1 MKQKLLMVIK
11 ILFQESHRSFQNI
24 IGLRRKLKMEK
35 VLILLQ
41 LQYLGIERLNKSV
54 PLNLY
59 VVCTY
64 LKHNKNE
71 ILFFSN
77 SEITSN
83 LIKSDEIVIS
93 DGEDS
98 ELQNNEPEVL
108 IVNERSDTVVNFE
121 SIEKS
126 PEPLIDHVTDNDS
139 NEVLIMEEE
148 MAVDLS
154 ITSKN
159 NNSEGKYFFYS

>member
-1 MKQKLLMVIK
+1 M
-11 ILFQESHRSFQNI
+11 
-24 IGLRRKLKMEK
+24 
-35 VLILLQ
+35 
-41 LQYLGIERLNKSV
+41 
-54 PLNLY
+54 
-59 VVCTY
+59 
-64 LKHNKNE
+64 
-71 ILFFSN
+71 
-77 SEITSN
+77 
-83 LIKSDEIVIS
+83 
-93 DGEDS
+93 
-98 ELQNNEPEVL
+98 QNNEPEVL